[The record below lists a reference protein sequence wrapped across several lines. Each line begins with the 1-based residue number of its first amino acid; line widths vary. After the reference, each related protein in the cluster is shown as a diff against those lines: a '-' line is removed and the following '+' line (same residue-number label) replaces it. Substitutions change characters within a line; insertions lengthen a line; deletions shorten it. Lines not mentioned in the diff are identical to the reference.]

1 MKIDTATLL
10 AFIRGVLHTLVNAIY
25 SCVCISSSDSLVS
38 SSDKELDEIAS
49 DYNQLYISVGDMLGK
64 QVRYWCDASF
74 ARWKRNH
81 HFCAAQMRTLFSF
94 LSLTYL
100 YFAKQVSASSLV
112 CFYRYA
118 PANAAMSL
126 NNGTAS
132 VGREHA
138 SKSNVNY
145 VSTHPMSSN
154 RRKMIAAFFV
164 FNNSSLKSC

>member
-1 MKIDTATLL
+1 MKFDTATLL
-10 AFIRGVLHTLVNAIY
+10 VFIRGVLDTLVNAIY
-25 SCVCISSSDSLVS
+25 SCVCISSSESLVS
-38 SSDKELDEIAS
+38 NSDKELDEIAS

-64 QVRYWCDASF
+64 QVRYWCDVSY
-74 ARWKRNH
+74 ARWKHNH
-81 HFCAAQMRTLFSF
+81 HCCAALVRTLFSL

-132 VGREHA
+132 VGREYA
-138 SKSNVNY
+138 GKNNVNY
-145 VSTHPMSSN
+145 VSIHPMSSN

-164 FNNSSLKSC
+164 LNNSSLIS